1 MKLKVYLETSVVS
14 YLVARHNRDI
24 IVAAH
29 QELTRQWWEQ
39 ERNQY
44 HLTVSEVVVR
54 EAGAGN
60 PEMATQRRKIL
71 EGIDVL
77 EISEQAL
84 ALAEELVKRGAVP
97 AVASVDALHIAIAV
111 TNGVEYLL
119 TWNCSHI
126 ANAKMRRTIDAV
138 CVGNGYR
145 PTILCTPEELTEE
158 LGK

>member
-14 YLVARHNRDI
+14 YLVARRNREI

-39 ERNQY
+39 ERNNY
-44 HLTVSEVVVR
+44 HLTVSEIVVR
-54 EAGAGN
+54 EASAGN
-60 PEMATQRRKIL
+60 PEMAAQRRKIL

-77 EISEQAL
+77 ETTEEAL

-97 AVASVDALHIAIAV
+97 AVASEDAMHIAISV

-119 TWNCSHI
+119 TWNCAHI
-126 ANAKMRRTIDAV
+126 ANAKMRRAIDAV
-138 CVGNGYR
+138 CVNSGYR